1 MLRFPVTGSRVRNY
15 DGLGGQVLFG
25 FLHQRGVVVW
35 RDNTLE
41 IDWDALTGA
50 MNELRAEI
58 ESLYRTG
65 ISSSRVRYWLAAH
78 DLVSTVVSPNLASKW
93 VAGSRPAISED
104 EPKAWIDNVLDDEF
118 PLNQFFLS
126 LQRMIAP
133 ELAASAKAAA

>member
-1 MLRFPVTGSRVRNY
+1 
-15 DGLGGQVLFG
+15 
-25 FLHQRGVVVW
+25 
-35 RDNTLE
+35 
-41 IDWDALTGA
+41 
-50 MNELRAEI
+50 
-58 ESLYRTG
+58 
-65 ISSSRVRYWLAAH
+65 
-78 DLVSTVVSPNLASKW
+78 VSPNLASKW